1 MTYRSTV
8 LTHYYAVD
16 LYYRIRFECRSKDT
30 KLCFISLEVYTV
42 FLFIGVKYNILSVNS
57 KVFEHIVP
65 DRGNTSVLVYLK
77 LGDSGVGILS
87 TLFIGSYLVEY
98 YLDVSYTLC

>member
-30 KLCFISLEVYTV
+30 KLCFIALEVYTV

-65 DRGNTSVLVYLK
+65 DRGNTSVLVYFK

-98 YLDVSYTLC
+98 YLDVSYILC